1 MTQKRNRD
9 RVMAEVT
16 SFHLMR
22 LANEHG
28 CNFSREQAINAF
40 DSAGCPNLITPWLSA
55 FLITSFGSEE
65 IRAQLPHRFVSAG
78 ISSLVAESSQVREHS
93 SSRYSW
99 RNLEDRLL
107 LES

>member
-1 MTQKRNRD
+1 MTQERNRD

-65 IRAQLPHRFVSAG
+65 TRAHLPHRFVSASV
-78 ISSLVAESSQVREHS
+78 SSLVAKGSQVSGRS
-93 SSRYSW
+93 SSNYSC

-107 LES
+107 LEC

>member
-1 MTQKRNRD
+1 MTQEGNRD

-40 DSAGCPNLITPWLSA
+40 DSVGCPNLITPWLSA
-55 FLITSFGSEE
+55 FLITSSVARKSGLSCL
-65 IRAQLPHRFVSAG
+65 IVSSVPAY
-78 ISSLVAESSQVREHS
+78 RH
-93 SSRYSW
+93 
-99 RNLEDRLL
+99 
-107 LES
+107 